1 MNKATTKGFE
11 KDVGNKTTHHFLYPE
26 SAVDIAPGVSL
37 VLLPFKLR
45 DLEWLASALSTG
57 TVKMYDL
64 GGGSWPSGGGT
75 STALLTSV
83 CVFRTYMR
91 VKERV
96 EADKDKVRWTLGWI
110 GC

>member
-1 MNKATTKGFE
+1 MNKAITKGFE
-11 KDVGNKTTHHFLYPE
+11 NDVGNRTTHHFLYPE
-26 SAVDIAPGVSL
+26 SAVDVAPGVSL

-57 TVKMYDL
+57 TVKMYNAQRAD
-64 GGGSWPSGGGT
+64 SWSAGGGT
-75 STALLTSV
+75 RAASLTSV

-96 EADKDKVRWTLGWI
+96 EADKDKVR
-110 GC
+110 